1 MLVQSIRSKRK
12 YTSVKQL
19 INILLLMFV
28 AQILPVNADCSM
40 DHAQPA
46 TEISDHSGHNMG
58 HNMGHSIDT
67 MDSMDLN
74 SDLSAS
80 APACDCCDDSSCDM
94 LNCNNPALTSA
105 ALIFS
110 GKLQPSAIVDH
121 RNQTHLAPDSP
132 FRLRPPIAS

>member
-12 YTSVKQL
+12 YTGVKQL
-19 INILLLMFV
+19 INILLLIFV

-58 HNMGHSIDT
+58 HSIDT
-67 MDSMDLN
+67 IDSMDLN
-74 SDLSAS
+74 TDLSAS

-110 GKLQPSAIVDH
+110 GKLQPSAIVAH

-132 FRLRPPIAS
+132 SRLRPPIAS

>member
-12 YTSVKQL
+12 YTGVKQL
-19 INILLLMFV
+19 INILLLIFV

-46 TEISDHSGHNMG
+46 TETSDHSGHNMG
-58 HNMGHSIDT
+58 HNMGHS
-67 MDSMDLN
+67 MDSMDPN
-74 SDLSAS
+74 IDLSAS
-80 APACDCCDDSSCDM
+80 APDCDCCDDSSCDM

-110 GKLQPSAIVDH
+110 GKLQPSAIVAH

-132 FRLRPPIAS
+132 SRLRPPIAS

>member
-1 MLVQSIRSKRK
+1 VLVQSIRSKRK
-12 YTSVKQL
+12 YTGVKQL
-19 INILLLMFV
+19 INILLLIFV

-46 TEISDHSGHNMG
+46 TETSDHSG

-67 MDSMDLN
+67 MGSMDLN
-74 SDLSAS
+74 TDLSAS

-110 GKLQPSAIVDH
+110 GTLQPSAIVAH

-132 FRLRPPIAS
+132 SRLRPPIAS

>member
-1 MLVQSIRSKRK
+1 VLVQSIRSKRK
-12 YTSVKQL
+12 YTGVKQL
-19 INILLLMFV
+19 INILLLIFV

-58 HNMGHSIDT
+58 HSIDT
-67 MDSMDLN
+67 MDSMDSMDLN
-74 SDLSAS
+74 TDLSAS

-110 GKLQPSAIVDH
+110 GKLQPSAIVAH

-132 FRLRPPIAS
+132 SRLRPPIAS

>member
-12 YTSVKQL
+12 YTGVKQL
-19 INILLLMFV
+19 INILLLIFV

-46 TEISDHSGHNMG
+46 TETSDHSGHNMG
-58 HNMGHSIDT
+58 HSMG
-67 MDSMDLN
+67 SMDLN
-74 SDLSAS
+74 TDLSAS

-110 GKLQPSAIVDH
+110 GKLQPSAIVAH

-132 FRLRPPIAS
+132 SRLRPPIAS

>member
-1 MLVQSIRSKRK
+1 MLVQSLRSKRK
-12 YTSVKQL
+12 YTGVKQL
-19 INILLLMFV
+19 FNILLLIFV

-58 HNMGHSIDT
+58 HSIE
-67 MDSMDLN
+67 SMDPN
-74 SDLSAS
+74 ADLSGS
-80 APACDCCDDSSCDM
+80 APACDCCDASSCDM
-94 LNCNNPALTSA
+94 LNCNNLALTSA

-110 GKLQPSAIVDH
+110 GKLQPSAIVAH

-132 FRLRPPIAS
+132 SRLRPPIAS